1 MTITAPPPARA
12 RHTVLVAVL
21 VVAALGLAVALVAG
35 NVRPHAPTASPMGTM
50 AEYVAAVQGGDR
62 AALERLVPESSPQR
76 RTLLDRHAGHPASIS
91 TMTLDSTPSSA
102 FWTFTVTYHSAV
114 QPMPTEHLMVG
125 VRPGLTPDDAAEW
138 AVTSTDG

>member
-1 MTITAPPPARA
+1 MATAPRWSGWCPSRA
-12 RHTVLVAVL
+12 R
-21 VVAALGLAVALVAG
+21 
-35 NVRPHAPTASPMGTM
+35 
-50 AEYVAAVQGGDR
+50 Q
-62 AALERLVPESSPQR
+62 
-76 RTLLDRHAGHPASIS
+76 TLLDRHAGHPASIS

-102 FWTFTVTYHSAV
+102 FWTLTVTYHSAV